1 MTDPTENG
9 PAKEPAKGAP
19 KEPLLTPR
27 LLVVIASGLCYFSA
41 LGALNPVVP
50 RYVDKVLD
58 GGDVGVGV
66 AVGAFALGA
75 IILRP
80 IAGRIGD
87 RFGRRVLMILG
98 AAIVGVM
105 VLISGLVEALPY
117 LVVTRIGVGLGE
129 ALFFVGGT
137 TMITDLAPI
146 SRRGEA
152 VSYWSVAVW
161 GGLAFGP
168 VLGEVVLDDTHYSR
182 VWILAGVLALAA
194 SAIACA
200 TRETRHPAMQEVRA
214 KLIARQA
221 LAPGTLLALTL
232 FGIVGFQVF
241 LPLYAPEV
249 GVDDVGLLFLIYGI
263 VVLAVRILGAKIP
276 DTLGPMKAGS
286 ISMGAATLGL
296 VVVAALHNVPG
307 LIIGLVL
314 IAVGSSFLYPSLMVL
329 ALHGVREEERGSVV
343 GTFSAFFDFAGGMS
357 GVVVGVLAA
366 LTSYRGAFAVVAGFV
381 LLALV
386 MLRAGFGQGHYTG
399 PHGSPDDGAPDPPLA
414 TIEDP
419 GIAPG
424 NA

>member
-1 MTDPTENG
+1 VTDAN
-9 PAKEPAKGAP
+9 AA

-27 LLVVIASGLCYFSA
+27 FLVVIASGLSYFLA

-58 GGDVGVGV
+58 GGDVGVGI

-75 IILRP
+75 IVLRP

-87 RFGRRVLMILG
+87 RFGRRVLMIVG

-105 VLISGLVEALPY
+105 VLVSGLVEALPY
-117 LVVTRIGVGLGE
+117 LVLTRIGVGLGE

-168 VLGEVVLDDTHYSR
+168 VLGELVLDDSHYQR
-182 VWILAGVLALAA
+182 VWIMAGCLALGA
-194 SAIACA
+194 SLIALA
-200 TRETRHPAMQEVRA
+200 TRETRHPALQEVRA
-214 KLIARQA
+214 RLIARQA
-221 LAPGTLLALTL
+221 VRPGTLLALTL

-249 GVDDVGLLFLIYGI
+249 GVDDVGLLFLVYGV
-263 VVLAVRILGAKIP
+263 VVLAVRLLGAKLP
-276 DTLGPMKAGS
+276 DTLGPKRAGS
-286 ISMGAATLGL
+286 ISMGAAFVGL
-296 VVVAALHNVPG
+296 LVVAALPNVPG
-307 LIIGLVL
+307 LLAGVVL
-314 IAVGSSFLYPSLMVL
+314 IAIGSSFLYPSLMLL
-329 ALHGVREEERGSVV
+329 ALHGASEEERGSVV

-366 LTSYRGAFAVVAGFV
+366 LTSYRGAFGIVAGVV
-381 LLALV
+381 LGALLL
-386 MLRAGFGQGHYTG
+386 LRSGFGQGHYTG
-399 PHGSPDDGAPDPPLA
+399 PHDTPDDGAADPPLTA
-414 TIEDP
+414 IEDP

-424 NA
+424 TA

>member
-1 MTDPTENG
+1 MTVTPSGT
-9 PAKEPAKGAP
+9 PAP
-19 KEPLLTPR
+19 KEPLLTAR
-27 LLVVIASGLCYFSA
+27 FLVVIASGLFYFLA

-58 GGDVGVGV
+58 GGDVGVGI

-75 IILRP
+75 IVLRP

-87 RFGRRVLMILG
+87 RFGRRVLMIAG

-117 LVVTRIGVGLGE
+117 LVLTRIGVGLGE

-146 SRRGEA
+146 PRRGEA

-168 VLGEVVLDDTHYSR
+168 VLGEVVLDESHYQR
-182 VWILAGVLALAA
+182 VWIMAGCLALAA
-194 SAIACA
+194 SVTALG
-200 TRETRHPAMQEVRA
+200 TRETRHPTMQEARA

-221 LAPGTLLALTL
+221 VAPGTLLAMTL

-241 LPLYAPEV
+241 LPLYAPDV
-249 GVDDVGLLFLIYGI
+249 GVDDVGLLFLVYGV
-263 VVLAVRILGAKIP
+263 VVLAVRLLGARLPDILGPKR
-276 DTLGPMKAGS
+276 AGS
-286 ISMGAATLGL
+286 ISMGAAFVGL

-307 LIIGLVL
+307 LLAGIVL
-314 IAVGSSFLYPSLMVL
+314 IAIGSSFLYPSLMLL
-329 ALHGVREEERGSVV
+329 ALHGIPEEERGSVV

-366 LTSYRGAFAVVAGFV
+366 LTSYRGAFAMVAGVVFAA
-381 LLALV
+381 LL

-399 PHGSPDDGAPDPPLA
+399 PHGAADDGVADPPL
-414 TIEDP
+414 TSIEDP
-419 GIAPG
+419 GVAPG
-424 NA
+424 TG

>member
-1 MTDPTENG
+1 VTD
-9 PAKEPAKGAP
+9 AAAA

-27 LLVVIASGLCYFSA
+27 FLVVIASGLSYFLA
-41 LGALNPVVP
+41 LGALNPVIP
-50 RYVDKVLD
+50 RYVDKVLG
-58 GGDVGVGV
+58 GGDVGVGI

-75 IILRP
+75 IMLRP

-87 RFGRRVLMILG
+87 RFGRRVLMIVG

-168 VLGEVVLDDTHYSR
+168 VLGEVVLNDSHYQR
-182 VWILAGVLALAA
+182 VWIMAGCLALGA
-194 SAIACA
+194 SLIALA
-200 TRETRHPAMQEVRA
+200 TRETRHPALQEVRSR
-214 KLIARQA
+214 LIARQA
-221 LAPGTLLALTL
+221 MRPGTLLAMTL

-241 LPLYAPEV
+241 LPLYAPDV
-249 GVDDVGLLFLIYGI
+249 GVDDVGLLFLVYGV
-263 VVLAVRILGAKIP
+263 VVLAVRLLGAKLP
-276 DTLGPMKAGS
+276 DILGPKRAGS
-286 ISMGAATLGL
+286 ISMGAAFTGL
-296 VVVAALHNVPG
+296 LIVAAFQNVPG
-307 LIIGLVL
+307 LLAGIVL
-314 IAVGSSFLYPSLMVL
+314 IAIGSSFLYPSLMLL
-329 ALHGVREEERGSVV
+329 ALHGVAEEERGSVV

-366 LTSYRGAFAVVAGFV
+366 LTSYRGAFAMVAGVV

-399 PHGSPDDGAPDPPLA
+399 PHGTADDGAPDPPLT

-424 NA
+424 TA

>member
-1 MTDPTENG
+1 MTVAP
-9 PAKEPAKGAP
+9 AP

-27 LLVVIASGLCYFSA
+27 FLVVIASGLSYFLA

-58 GGDVGVGV
+58 GGDVGVGI

-75 IILRP
+75 IVLRP

-87 RFGRRVLMILG
+87 RFGRRVLMIVG

-105 VLISGLVEALPY
+105 VLVSGLVETLPY
-117 LVVTRIGVGLGE
+117 LVLTRIGVGLGE

-168 VLGEVVLDDTHYSR
+168 VLGELVLDDSHYQR
-182 VWILAGVLALAA
+182 VWIMAGCLALGA
-194 SAIACA
+194 SLIALA
-200 TRETRHPAMQEVRA
+200 TRETRHPALQEVRA
-214 KLIARQA
+214 RLIARQA
-221 LAPGTLLALTL
+221 IRPGTLLAMTL

-249 GVDDVGLLFLIYGI
+249 GVDDVGLLFLVYGV
-263 VVLAVRILGAKIP
+263 VVLAVRLLGAKLP
-276 DTLGPMKAGS
+276 DILGPKRAGS
-286 ISMGAATLGL
+286 ISMGAAFVGLL
-296 VVVAALHNVPG
+296 VVASLHNVPG
-307 LIIGLVL
+307 LLAGIVL
-314 IAVGSSFLYPSLMVL
+314 IAIGSSFLYPSLMLL
-329 ALHGVREEERGSVV
+329 ALHGVSEEERGSVV

-366 LTSYRGAFAVVAGFV
+366 LTSYRGAFGIVAGVV
-381 LLALV
+381 LGALLL
-386 MLRAGFGQGHYTG
+386 LRSGFGQGHYTG
-399 PHGSPDDGAPDPPLA
+399 PHDTPDDGAPDPPLI

-424 NA
+424 TA